1 MAEIILVCKSTG
13 FLYCFSKK
21 TWALWRGGSGAI
33 SGLISGSIRDLAR
46 TRPPKVSAL
55 QVPSKSRPTGEA
67 PRALLPFC
75 FVFLPL
81 MLGFSQSIKI
91 IFLDD
96 GNNSDNPNP
105 AGIYPPPTLPRLS
118 MLLVRRASLE
128 FECVN
133 TFWFKKGEVTYY
145 TPGAV
150 VKLFFW
156 LSLIYLTPLFG
167 KRGEKQAACNM
178 YYLFFATIEVDL

>member
-1 MAEIILVCKSTG
+1 MAEIILVFKSTG
-13 FLYCFSKK
+13 FLYCFSKNI
-21 TWALWRGGSGAI
+21 WALWRGGSGTI
-33 SGLISGSIRDLAR
+33 SGNISGSIRDLAR
-46 TRPPKVSAL
+46 FYQAL
-55 QVPSKSRPTGEA
+55 QGTCLTGAFKESGTGEA

-81 MLGFSQSIKI
+81 ILGFSQSIKI
-91 IFLDD
+91 IVVDD

-133 TFWFKKGEVTYY
+133 TFCRN
-145 TPGAV
+145 AV
-150 VKLFFW
+150 
-156 LSLIYLTPLFG
+156 
-167 KRGEKQAACNM
+167 
-178 YYLFFATIEVDL
+178 